1 MRKLLA
7 MSAMALLCV
16 AGSAYAAPIDLPA
29 GPITIKF
36 ANYEQVEQ
44 TAAGKIDVPDS
55 RGADNIAGTADDQ
68 AFGSADNWGVFVV
81 TSMAAGKANPNHL
94 EISSSGAVNFFSNG
108 QNGGN
113 QIYGIFY
120 DIQIANPATGE
131 ATGGI
136 LDLYWSDTAKVSL
149 DASGAIPAALP
160 DANTVTRFTTGTFL
174 TRINFASGV
183 NANPLTTVKSDCDP
197 TVTTVECH
205 ASSYGNIDTT
215 KVGTWTNVLNGDWFL
230 PAFGARDIQFKNR
243 FTPDSSIGWGDG
255 TNGIQGFTSDDP
267 VGVFVVP
274 EPASLTL
281 LGLGLAGAAAR
292 RRKALLGR
300 K

>member
-16 AGSAYAAPIDLPA
+16 AGSAYAAPIDLPG

-44 TAAGKIDVPDS
+44 TALGKIDVPDS

-68 AFGSADNWGVFVV
+68 VFGLADNWGVFVV
-81 TSMAAGKANPNHL
+81 TSMAPGTANPNHL
-94 EISSSGAVNFFSNG
+94 EIASSGAPNFFSNG
-108 QNGGN
+108 QGTGN

-120 DIQIANPATGE
+120 DLQITNPATGE
-131 ATGGI
+131 ASGGV
-136 LDLYWSDTAKVSL
+136 LDLYWSDTVKVGL
-149 DASGAIPAALP
+149 GAFGSIPAALP
-160 DANTVTRFTTGTFL
+160 DADTVTRFTTGTFL
-174 TRINFASGV
+174 ARINFASGV
-183 NANPLTTVKSDCDP
+183 SNATTTVKSDCDP
-197 TVTTVECH
+197 TVTLVECH
-205 ASSYGNIDTT
+205 ASSYGNIDTA
-215 KVGTWTNVLNGDWFL
+215 KVGVWTSSLNGDWFL
-230 PAFGARDIQFKNR
+230 PPFGSRDIQFKNR
-243 FTPDSSIGWGDG
+243 FTPDSSIGWGNG

-281 LGLGLAGAAAR
+281 LGFGLAGAAAR